1 MMNGEICL
9 LVLSAITA
17 FLGMI
22 GVIAPMNIAIAVS
35 QAFLLLTFLVKIII
49 ACSEKDEGEL
59 TLGVFGSLSCL
70 GILAIC
76 LL

>member
-1 MMNGEICL
+1 MMNVEICL

-17 FLGMI
+17 LLGMVGI
-22 GVIAPMNIAIAVS
+22 IAPMHIAIAVS
-35 QAFLLLTFLVKIII
+35 QAFLLLTFLVKTII

>member
-1 MMNGEICL
+1 MMNAQICL

-17 FLGMI
+17 LLGMFGI
-22 GVIAPMNIAIAVS
+22 IAPIHIAIAVS
-35 QAFLLLTFLVKIII
+35 QSFLLLTFLVKIIM
-49 ACSEKDEGEL
+49 AYSEKDEGEL
-59 TLGVFGSLSCL
+59 TLGVFGLLSCL